1 MVFYFYKHH
10 AKKKMKKFT
19 DGKLINIAF
28 WIMFIILLLLFAFL
42 CLHKLGEGAIQDWDE
57 ARHGVSAYEMVRNNE
72 WVVTTYGNEIDY
84 WNLKPPLSEW
94 IIAFG
99 YYIFGFSPLGMRIY
113 SAIAMI
119 STALLSGI
127 FAYKCG
133 GKISALFVLLC
144 FSGTG
149 SLLFTHCT
157 RTGDADSLYILFY
170 TAAVVVLCNYCRR
183 GDASLYWSCLFFS
196 FAFLTKSWH
205 AGCIGIFILTYLI
218 LSKKIFRFTFVNWI
232 LCIVS
237 AVGPIM
243 LWAIARMA
251 KDGTT
256 FFEGMIEYDLLKRS
270 SVALDGHVGGMGY
283 YIEYLWGY
291 RSFMILAIMTAFA
304 APLLL
309 DKEKKDIVY
318 VLGLSI
324 LVPLIIFSLANT
336 KLSWYILCIFPSLIL
351 LASLGAAEIV
361 KSSKKYVTGLLSI
374 SIPILMLL
382 WCVRLNVKTVINTGP
397 GDGITNA
404 VFSMVSRTEQFS
416 GKKIYKY
423 VLGEER
429 WEQSEFLS
437 MELAGDMFP
446 TNGGI
451 EMWRADETAY
461 LLTRTEYVSQIDIE
475 NEIVSEEGTYCIV
488 MHK

>member
-1 MVFYFYKHH
+1 
-10 AKKKMKKFT
+10 
-19 DGKLINIAF
+19 
-28 WIMFIILLLLFAFL
+28 
-42 CLHKLGEGAIQDWDE
+42 
-57 ARHGVSAYEMVRNNE
+57 
-72 WVVTTYGNEIDY
+72 
-84 WNLKPPLSEW
+84 
-94 IIAFG
+94 
-99 YYIFGFSPLGMRIY
+99 
-113 SAIAMI
+113 
-119 STALLSGI
+119 
-127 FAYKCG
+127 
-133 GKISALFVLLC
+133 
-144 FSGTG
+144 
-149 SLLFTHCT
+149 
-157 RTGDADSLYILFY
+157 
-170 TAAVVVLCNYCRR
+170 
-183 GDASLYWSCLFFS
+183 
-196 FAFLTKSWH
+196 
-205 AGCIGIFILTYLI
+205 
-218 LSKKIFRFTFVNWI
+218 
-232 LCIVS
+232 
-237 AVGPIM
+237 
-243 LWAIARMA
+243 
-251 KDGTT
+251 
-256 FFEGMIEYDLLKRS
+256 
-270 SVALDGHVGGMGY
+270 
-283 YIEYLWGY
+283 
-291 RSFMILAIMTAFA
+291 MILAIMTAFA